1 MPTVCQL
8 VAGPGAGS
16 RARCRIRGCIRYPGT
31 GSASNHGATTGL
43 DRQEGTGHGLAI
55 RAPGRGV
62 DRRRRVHAPH
72 PRTPGAA
79 RRVRHAVR
87 HLGAPRGPG
96 RAHAVAP
103 RTRRR
108 RRGDGA
114 RSRGA
119 RIRLLLVLHVP
130 IRGLGR
136 ADGAHGRGGA
146 RHARRRARRVG
157 EPRGGGAG
165 VNGPETGLR
174 TGELAAAA
182 GVNAQTLRY
191 YERRGLLAE
200 PRRSLGGHRLYP
212 EDAVTLLRVIKA
224 AQRLGFTLDE
234 VAELLEVTRAR
245 RRSDAGLQA
254 RAAAK
259 LAEIDAKLADLRA
272 VRDTLSAALAAG
284 CDDLL
289 VCGASPECPIPM
301 DVDDVRDGGRCGC

>member
-1 MPTVCQL
+1 M
-8 VAGPGAGS
+8 
-16 RARCRIRGCIRYPGT
+16 
-31 GSASNHGATTGL
+31 
-43 DRQEGTGHGLAI
+43 
-55 RAPGRGV
+55 
-62 DRRRRVHAPH
+62 
-72 PRTPGAA
+72 
-79 RRVRHAVR
+79 
-87 HLGAPRGPG
+87 
-96 RAHAVAP
+96 
-103 RTRRR
+103 
-108 RRGDGA
+108 
-114 RSRGA
+114 
-119 RIRLLLVLHVP
+119 
-130 IRGLGR
+130 
-136 ADGAHGRGGA
+136 
-146 RHARRRARRVG
+146 
-157 EPRGGGAG
+157 
-165 VNGPETGLR
+165 NGPETGLR

-234 VAELLEVTRAR
+234 VAELLEVTSAR

-272 VRDTLSAALAAG
+272 VRDTLRAALAAG

-301 DVDDVRDGGRCGC
+301 DIDDVRDGGRCGC